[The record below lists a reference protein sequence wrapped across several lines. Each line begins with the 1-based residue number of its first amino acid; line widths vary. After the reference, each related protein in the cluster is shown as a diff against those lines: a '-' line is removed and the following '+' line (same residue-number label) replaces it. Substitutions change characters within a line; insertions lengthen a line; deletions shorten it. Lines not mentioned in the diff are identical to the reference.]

1 MIAKVFWIH
10 VLVLPAS
17 AVIGLLAG
25 ALVPPQA
32 LLAAPVAVAVTIGAY
47 VLGFAFQF
55 AALARSSAVVAG
67 IAFCAEPVVAA
78 LTSAVVLGE
87 RLSLLQLIGGALV
100 LAAILTNVLTGQRRA
115 GAPEPK
121 PAS

>member
-1 MIAKVFWIH
+1 MFWIH
-10 VLVLPAS
+10 LLVLPAS
-17 AVIGLLAG
+17 AAIGLAAG
-25 ALVPPQA
+25 ALIPPQG

-78 LTSAVVLGE
+78 LSSALVLGE
-87 RLSLLQLIGGALV
+87 RLSWLQLIGGAIV
-100 LAAILTNVLTGQRRA
+100 LAAILTNVLAGRRRA